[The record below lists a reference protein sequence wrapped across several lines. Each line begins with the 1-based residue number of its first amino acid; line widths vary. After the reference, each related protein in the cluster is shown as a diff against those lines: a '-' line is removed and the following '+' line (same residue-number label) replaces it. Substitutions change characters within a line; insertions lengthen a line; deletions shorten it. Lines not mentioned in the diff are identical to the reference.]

1 MYLKDD
7 LMNFEIM
14 WSVVLETEQILR
26 KINLNWKNNEKNAIF
41 PDFFRRY
48 RS

>member
-7 LMNFEIM
+7 QMSFEIM
-14 WSVVLETEQILR
+14 WSIILETERMLR
-26 KINLNWKNNEKNAIF
+26 KINLNLKNNEKNAVF

-48 RS
+48 TS